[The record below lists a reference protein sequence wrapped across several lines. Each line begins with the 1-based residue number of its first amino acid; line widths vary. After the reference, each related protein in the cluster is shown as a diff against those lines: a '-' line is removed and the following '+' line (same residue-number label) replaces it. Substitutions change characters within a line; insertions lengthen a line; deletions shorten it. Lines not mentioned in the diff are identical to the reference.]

1 MERSLSTLR
10 SSVRLSLRAA
20 GPALIDTGTVL
31 RLGLA
36 VSLWVG
42 TPCVNTCSGADGII
56 VSGHH
61 QVA

>member
-1 MERSLSTLR
+1 MERSLLFLR

-36 VSLWVG
+36 VSLWV
-42 TPCVNTCSGADGII
+42 PMENFPY
-56 VSGHH
+56 
-61 QVA
+61 